1 MNDLD
6 VIAEL
11 KQAVIEGKPERAVAA
26 AQQIVEQQIDPVEA
40 YEQGLKSG
48 ISEVGDGFASG
59 ELFLPDLVLSA
70 ETMKA
75 AAVVLEA
82 EITRSGIKRVK
93 VGKVVLGTVQ
103 GDLHDIGKTI
113 VATLLTSHG
122 FDVVD
127 LGVNV
132 SADGFIE
139 AVNKE
144 KPDVLGMS
152 SLLTVTAK
160 ELQNVIGSL
169 KENNLRDEIKVIV
182 GGGAVTAPY
191 AEEIEADGY
200 GQNAELGVRMTK
212 VLLGMDQNPLT
223 IPAGEKLR

>member
-1 MNDLD
+1 MNDMH
-6 VIAEL
+6 VIAVL
-11 KQAVIEGKPERAVAA
+11 KEAVIQGKPDNAVSA
-26 AQQIVEQQIDPVEA
+26 AQRVVELQIDPVEA
-40 YEQGLKSG
+40 FELGLKSG
-48 ISEVGDGFASG
+48 ISEVGDGFANG
-59 ELFLPDLVLSA
+59 ELFLPDLVLAA

-75 AAVVLEA
+75 AAEILEA
-82 EITRSGIKRVK
+82 EITRSGSERSK

-132 SADGFIE
+132 STEDFIA
-139 AVNKE
+139 AVKRE
-144 KPDVLGMS
+144 KPDVIGMS

-160 ELQNVIGSL
+160 ELQNVIRSL
-169 KENNLRDEIKVIV
+169 KENTLRGDIKVIV

-212 VLLGMDQNPLT
+212 VLLGL
-223 IPAGEKLR
+223 E

>member
-1 MNDLD
+1 MDENEL
-6 VIAEL
+6 IAEL
-11 KQAVIEGKPERAVAA
+11 KEAVIQGIPEKAVAA
-26 AQQIVEQQIDPVEA
+26 AERVVELQIDPVEA
-40 YEQGLKSG
+40 FEEGLKSG
-48 ISEVGDGFASG
+48 ISQVGDGFASG

-75 AAVVLEA
+75 AAKVLEA
-82 EITRSGIKRVK
+82 EISRTGTKRSE

-113 VATLLTSHG
+113 VATLLASHG
-122 FDVVD
+122 FETVD
-127 LGVNV
+127 LGVNIPV
-132 SADGFIE
+132 DEFIE
-139 AVNKE
+139 AVRRE

-160 ELQNVIGSL
+160 ELGTVITKLEEEG
-169 KENNLRDEIKVIV
+169 LRQDVKVIV
-182 GGGAVTAPY
+182 GGGAVTSSY

-212 VLLGMDQNPLT
+212 FLLGD
-223 IPAGEKLR
+223 E

>member
-1 MNDLD
+1 MNDKDL
-6 VIAEL
+6 IAEL
-11 KQAVIEGKPERAVAA
+11 KEAVIQGKPDKAIAA
-26 AQQIVEQQIDPVEA
+26 AQRVVESHLDPVEA
-40 YEQGLKSG
+40 FELGLKSG
-48 ISEVGDGFASG
+48 ISEVGDGFAAG
-59 ELFLPDLVLSA
+59 ELFLPDLVLAA
-70 ETMKA
+70 ETMKGA
-75 AAVVLEA
+75 AEILEA
-82 EITRSGIKRVK
+82 EIARSGSERSK

-132 SADGFIE
+132 STEDFIA
-139 AVNKE
+139 AVKRD

-160 ELQNVIGSL
+160 ELANVIGSL
-169 KENNLRDEIKVIV
+169 KKDNLRQGIKVIV

-212 VLLGMDQNPLT
+212 VLLGM
-223 IPAGEKLR
+223 E